1 MNIFSLHMFRLH
13 IWSYTELLLQGRVK
27 CLKLLDEDSYSV
39 CLLDWLKKV
48 IQVASK
54 PPSKNKGKLMGLP
67 KDSTL
72 WKYDDIT
79 AEYEK
84 KFSKQ
89 EVSFHFRSKFDR
101 LYKAIP
107 HVYVSVCLI
116 SVKIFFFCILKEN
129 CYELPGSAVYSFI
142 SYWKSLHLWNIA
154 SLRLYYLLYVG
165 LGF

>member
-1 MNIFSLHMFRLH
+1 M
-13 IWSYTELLLQGRVK
+13 LLQGRVK

-67 KDSTL
+67 KDSTF

-116 SVKIFFFCILKEN
+116 SMKIFFF
-129 CYELPGSAVYSFI
+129 VF
-142 SYWKSLHLWNIA
+142 
-154 SLRLYYLLYVG
+154 
-165 LGF
+165 